1 MSNNS
6 DFPTDPQL
14 RRAILV
20 TTSDNKMRIEES
32 TDDEKSRVF
41 RNIEGILALAVPCE
55 LNTPVLKNLEDRSL
69 LVPGSLLIQS
79 PYDHDSYEELANA
92 PIEFALTKL
101 LCLSEVCRL
110 LGARKI
116 SSLAVEAQTEQG
128 DIIAHCEVGAQGVG
142 VKADVGYS
150 TLNKIAR
157 RVGLNDTFLSSG
169 APPNVDAAINY
180 ARSHKLNHDPQIRS
194 LLDAQSSGPARI
206 GTRKVEINLSREM
219 SSSMKFSLGL
229 DVPIYADIGL
239 QISKIKSERY
249 EYILRVEI
257 EF

>member
-1 MSNNS
+1 MSNQS

-14 RRAILV
+14 RRTILV
-20 TTSDNKMRIEES
+20 TTSDNKMRIEGS
-32 TDDEKSRVF
+32 TSDEKSRVF
-41 RNIEGILALAVPCE
+41 RNIEGILLLAVPCE
-55 LNTPVLKNLEDRSL
+55 LGAPVLKNLEERSL

-110 LGARKI
+110 LGARKVN
-116 SSLAVEAQTEQG
+116 SLAVEAQTEQG
-128 DIIAHCEVGAQGVG
+128 DVMARCEVGAQGVG
-142 VKADVGYS
+142 VKADARYS

-157 RVGLNDTFLSSG
+157 RVGLNDTFVPSG
-169 APPNVDAAINY
+169 AQPNVEAAKAY
-180 ARSHKLNHDPQIRS
+180 ARSYKLNHDPQIRS
-194 LLDAQSSGPARI
+194 LIDAQSAGPARI

-239 QISKIKSERY
+239 QISKIKNERY
-249 EYILRVEI
+249 EYILRVDI